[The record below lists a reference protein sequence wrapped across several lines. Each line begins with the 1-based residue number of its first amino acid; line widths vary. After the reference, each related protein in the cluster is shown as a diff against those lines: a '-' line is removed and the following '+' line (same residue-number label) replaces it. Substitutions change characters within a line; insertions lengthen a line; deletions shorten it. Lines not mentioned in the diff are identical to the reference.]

1 MAISENDLLSALENE
16 KVKNKI
22 IAIVESSKQ
31 SSNKHLNEQKNTV
44 GIEEY
49 NLLNQKNEELK
60 LALTAQKEQV
70 EVLRKKLSDV
80 VKAYEDLAQKKK
92 NTEEDLIAFKE
103 DNKNLVEALS
113 EKKDEL
119 ESKQEQ
125 VSEVNTALDK
135 YKHTFESDIL
145 LSQLYHELS
154 EKTQGSLRGI
164 FKDTS
169 MQGLVACGIQEKNI
183 SNLWDYIKNE
193 VVNGD
198 NADIDKVIKMFDAL
212 FERFILAYPMF
223 AFQEVTKGIEFDTQQ
238 HIKHNTS
245 KNTSGPIQHVLLRG
259 YVNTNTNKV
268 IKPSVVFL

>member
-1 MAISENDLLSALENE
+1 MAISENDLLSALED
-16 KVKNKI
+16 KTVQKKI

-31 SSNKHLNEQKNTV
+31 ISAKQLSERENTV
-44 GIEEY
+44 RVEEY
-49 NLLNQKNEELK
+49 DLIKERNEELE
-60 LALTAQKEQV
+60 LALSEQKEQV
-70 EVLRKKLSDV
+70 EVLRKELSDL
-80 VKAYEDLAQKKK
+80 VKAYEDLAQQKKK
-92 NTEEDLIAFKE
+92 TEKDLNYLKE
-103 DNKNLVEALS
+103 DNKNLVKALDD
-113 EKKDEL
+113 KKGEL
-119 ESKQEQ
+119 KSKQEL

-135 YKHTFESDIL
+135 YKHTFESDIF
-145 LSQLYHELS
+145 LSQLYHELN

-169 MQGLVACGIQEKNI
+169 TQGLVACGIQEKNI

-198 NADIDKVIKMFDAL
+198 NADIDRVIKMFDAL

-268 IKPSVVFL
+268 IKPSVVVI

>member
-1 MAISENDLLSALENE
+1 MAISENDLLSALED
-16 KVKNKI
+16 KTVQKKI

-31 SSNKHLNEQKNTV
+31 ISAKQLSERENTV
-44 GIEEY
+44 RVEEY
-49 NLLNQKNEELK
+49 ALIKERNEELE
-60 LALTAQKEQV
+60 LALTEQKEKV
-70 EVLRKKLSDV
+70 EVSKKELSDL

-92 NTEEDLIAFKE
+92 NTEEDLNAYKE
-103 DNKNLVEALS
+103 DNKKLVEALS
-113 EKKDEL
+113 DKKDEL
-119 ESKQEQ
+119 KSRQEQ
-125 VSEVNTALDK
+125 LSEVNAALDK

-169 MQGLVACGIQEKNI
+169 TQGLVACGIQEKNI
-183 SNLWDYIKNE
+183 ANLWDYIKNE

-198 NADIDKVIKMFDAL
+198 NADIDRVIKMFDAL

-223 AFQEVTKGIEFDTQQ
+223 SFQEVTKGIEFDTQQ